1 MRLTIIKKLITMK
14 KITFLATALLMS
26 LGSFAQQAL
35 FDNVPVISPE
45 VNANH
50 TVTFRLKAPN
60 AQKVQVTGDF
70 LAPKTIDTPMGKYD
84 APGVAD
90 MTKDEKG
97 VWTFTSQMLSPELYS
112 YNLLLDGVKI
122 VDPGSVYIT
131 RDITSETNIFILSDK
146 KGDCGDLYTVNEV
159 PHGNVSKVWYDSPT
173 LKMQRRMT
181 VYTPAG
187 YDKGKDYPVLYLLHG
202 AGGDEDAWTTLGR
215 AQHILD
221 NLIATGK
228 AKPMVVVMT
237 NGNPN
242 CQAAPG
248 EWSAGQYIPSFY
260 GYQGAKPAATMDE
273 SFPDV
278 MNYVESHYKVAKDK
292 AHRAI
297 CGLSMGGGHSFDI
310 SRRFPTKF
318 DYIGLFSAG
327 LHVGTTGDFRSD
339 FYKQLQGNEEAKT
352 QLATLF
358 KNKPKLYWIGM
369 GKTDFLYKSSADL
382 RRYFDE
388 KGYKYTYLET
398 EGGHIWRNWREYL
411 TEFAQKIFN
420 DKITFSSNSLIK

>member
-1 MRLTIIKKLITMK
+1 MK

-35 FDNVPVISPE
+35 FDNAPVISPE

-70 LAPKTIDTPMGKYD
+70 LAPKTIDTPLGKYD

-97 VWTFTSQMLSPELYS
+97 VWTFTSQLLSPELYS
-112 YNLLLDGVKI
+112 YNFLLDGVKI

-131 RDITSETNIFILSDK
+131 RDIISETNIFILSDK

-278 MNYVESHYKVAKDK
+278 MNYVENHYKVAKDK

-327 LHVGTTGDFRSD
+327 LHVSTNGDFRND

-398 EGGHIWRNWREYL
+398 EGGHIWRNWRVYL
-411 TEFAQKIFN
+411 TEFAQKIF
-420 DKITFSSNSLIK
+420 K

>member
-1 MRLTIIKKLITMK
+1 MK

-70 LAPKTIDTPMGKYD
+70 LAPKTIDTPLGKYD

-97 VWTFTSQMLSPELYS
+97 VWTFTSQLLSPELYS
-112 YNLLLDGVKI
+112 YNFLLDGVKI

-327 LHVGTTGDFRSD
+327 LHVSTTVDFRND

-398 EGGHIWRNWREYL
+398 EGGHIWRNWRVYL
-411 TEFAQKIFN
+411 TEFAQKIF
-420 DKITFSSNSLIK
+420 K

>member
-1 MRLTIIKKLITMK
+1 MK

-327 LHVGTTGDFRSD
+327 LHVGTTGDFRND

-398 EGGHIWRNWREYL
+398 EGGHIWRNWRVYL
-411 TEFAQKIFN
+411 TEFAQKIF
-420 DKITFSSNSLIK
+420 K

>member
-1 MRLTIIKKLITMK
+1 MK

-327 LHVGTTGDFRSD
+327 LHVGTAGDFRSD
-339 FYKQLQGNEEAKT
+339 FYKQLQGNEEAKK

-398 EGGHIWRNWREYL
+398 EGGHIWRNWRVYL
-411 TEFAQKIFN
+411 TEFAQKIF
-420 DKITFSSNSLIK
+420 K

>member
-1 MRLTIIKKLITMK
+1 MK
-14 KITFLATALLMS
+14 KFTFLAVALLLNLS
-26 LGSFAQQAL
+26 SFAQQAL
-35 FDNVPVISPE
+35 FDNAPVISPE

-70 LAPKTIDTPMGKYD
+70 LAPKTIDTPLGKYD

-97 VWTFTSQMLSPELYS
+97 VWTFTSQLLSPELYS
-112 YNLLLDGVKI
+112 YNFLLDGVKI

-146 KGDCGDLYTVNEV
+146 KGDCGDIYTVNEV

-278 MNYVESHYKVAKDK
+278 MNYVENHYKVAKDK

-327 LHVGTTGDFRSD
+327 LHVSTTGDFRND

-398 EGGHIWRNWREYL
+398 EGGHIWRNWRVYL
-411 TEFAQKIFN
+411 TEFAQKIF
-420 DKITFSSNSLIK
+420 K

>member
-292 AHRAI
+292 AHRAV

-327 LHVGTTGDFRSD
+327 LHVGTTGDVRSD
-339 FYKQLQGNEEAKT
+339 FYKHLQGNEEAKK

-398 EGGHIWRNWREYL
+398 EGGHIWRNWRVYL
-411 TEFAQKIFN
+411 TEFAQKIF
-420 DKITFSSNSLIK
+420 K

>member
-181 VYTPAG
+181 IYTPAG

-327 LHVGTTGDFRSD
+327 LHVATTGDFRSD

-388 KGYKYTYLET
+388 KGYKYTYMET
-398 EGGHIWRNWREYL
+398 EGGHIWRNWRVYL
-411 TEFAQKIFN
+411 TEFAQKIF
-420 DKITFSSNSLIK
+420 K

>member
-1 MRLTIIKKLITMK
+1 MK

-327 LHVGTTGDFRSD
+327 LDVGTTGDFRSD
-339 FYKQLQGNEEAKT
+339 FYKQLQGNEEAKK

-398 EGGHIWRNWREYL
+398 EGGHIWRNWRVYL
-411 TEFAQKIFN
+411 TEFAQKIF
-420 DKITFSSNSLIK
+420 K